1 MEVDKKNMQAL
12 LRDEVHLIGKHL
24 GHSSIISGTVLSVP
38 SDRCELSSG
47 YDLQHSAREIV
58 TEMLMGGF
66 KKMAVIGV
74 PKAYNGLLRELF
86 VHESILISIFGIGSL
101 EQTALN
107 SYDIVIILNEEMG
120 STPKKGNPHV
130 LWHPLSKES
139 LGTMLHAVSEEIPQ
153 LLAE

>member
-1 MEVDKKNMQAL
+1 
-12 LRDEVHLIGKHL
+12 
-24 GHSSIISGTVLSVP
+24 
-38 SDRCELSSG
+38 
-47 YDLQHSAREIV
+47 
-58 TEMLMGGF
+58 
-66 KKMAVIGV
+66 MAVIGV

-107 SYDIVIILNEEMG
+107 SYDIVIMLNEEMG